1 MDKDEKLKL
10 DYEQTTNYYHQLA
23 DSRFK
28 LLALIPVVT
37 GAAIGL
43 LSTGIPSSVVLVIG
57 CLGFVVTL
65 GLFFYNQRN
74 SQIFDKMI
82 VRAKMLETLLELESL
97 DDGYRYGG
105 PFLSRPDRTLKLFG
119 VIRVWGDRGLA
130 LVYGAAL
137 GGWAYLISSSLL
149 DFVTVSC
156 PIKIAINVGIPGII
170 ALAFIWQVHEWD
182 REAGKTDALSPK
194 IQKLLQANVTNGV
207 VAPQSQGTHRQT
219 APRTRPPGRPGNR
232 WPPSCPPCL
241 RDSWCP
247 FRTCPAA
254 RRRPGVPY
262 KPVVGPRARSGRRER
277 LDGVRRICV
286 VGHETHSHNVWIL
299 TARLVLPG

>member
-10 DYEQTTNYYHQLA
+10 DYEQTTIYYHQLA

-28 LLALIPVVT
+28 LLALIPIVT

-65 GLFFYNQRN
+65 GLLFYNQRN

-82 VRAKMLETLLELESL
+82 IRAKVLETLLELESL
-97 DDGYRYGG
+97 DDGYRYAG
-105 PFLSRPDRTLKLFG
+105 PFLSRPDRNLKLFG

-149 DFVTVSC
+149 DFVTVSR
-156 PIKIAINVGIPGII
+156 PIKIAINVGIPVII
-170 ALAFIWQVHEWD
+170 AVAFIWQVHKWD

-194 IQKLLQANVTNGV
+194 IQKLLQANATNGV
-207 VAPQSQGTHRQT
+207 AAPQSQGTDRQK
-219 APRTRPPGRPGNR
+219 APRTRPPGRPG
-232 WPPSCPPCL
+232 S
-241 RDSWCP
+241 
-247 FRTCPAA
+247 
-254 RRRPGVPY
+254 
-262 KPVVGPRARSGRRER
+262 
-277 LDGVRRICV
+277 
-286 VGHETHSHNVWIL
+286 
-299 TARLVLPG
+299 